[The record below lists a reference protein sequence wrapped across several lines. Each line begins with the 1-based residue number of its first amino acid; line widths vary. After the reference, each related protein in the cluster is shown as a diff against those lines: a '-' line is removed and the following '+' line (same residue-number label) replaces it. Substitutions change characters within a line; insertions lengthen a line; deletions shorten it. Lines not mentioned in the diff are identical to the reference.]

1 MSESRLLSPEQTS
14 LSPFRHLFS
23 HPTSVVFLL
32 PVLPHCSHFP
42 PGSRP
47 ICSPRSPPTRL
58 LFSVFYLR
66 FSSFTAHYTL
76 FFYTLH
82 VSIIH
87 LPVFDCSQSPISFLI
102 LQFHCCS
109 FNTPHLLFL
118 HHPQP
123 STSFSCSPPCSRPGL
138 FPLIRLSV
146 THTHTHTHTHTPYT
160 HTHTCMQRKR

>member
-23 HPTSVVFLL
+23 HPTSVVFPL
-32 PVLPHCSHFP
+32 PVLPTAPTFHPAHVPFAPPFP
-42 PGSRP
+42 SY
-47 ICSPRSPPTRL
+47 SPPFFCL
-58 LFSVFYLR
+58 LSPFFLVHGALY
-66 FSSFTAHYTL
+66 L
-76 FFYTLH
+76 FFYILH
-82 VSIIH
+82 VSIVH
-87 LPVFDCSQSPISFLI
+87 LPVFACSQSPISFLI

-109 FNTPHLLFL
+109 FNTPHLPFL

-146 THTHTHTHTHTPYT
+146 THTHTLHS
-160 HTHTCMQRKR
+160 HTHTCRGRDNGVALPT